1 MPLLSL
7 NQISKRFGET
17 AAVADVSISVERG
30 EFFGLLGP
38 SGCGKT
44 TTLRIIA
51 GLESPDCGT
60 VEFDGRDITTLPAEK
75 RGFGMVFQNYALFP
89 HLNVFENVAFGL
101 RAQGNRSSS
110 PTSGSPAGQPGS
122 GGPVREGSLR
132 DEIKKRVDQAL
143 ELVQLP
149 GFGARRV
156 DELSGGQQQRV
167 AIARAIAIE
176 PSLLLF
182 DEPLSNLDVALRE
195 DTRRELRALVER
207 LSLTAVYVTHD
218 QEEAFALCDR
228 IAVMSDGRVHQIG
241 APRELYDNPA
251 NVFVAKFLGRNNLI
265 RAMRLTSS
273 NDPVTKFKTLA
284 GDHVL
289 AVNAS
294 HDQLMHLPVN
304 KPCLLAI
311 RPEAITILNNS
322 GGSDANNKLAAR
334 IEHVEFSG
342 ATTTISVDANGL
354 KLEALLLRAEGLTI
368 GDGCAVSLPV
378 DRIELL
384 SES

>member
-7 NQISKRFGET
+7 RNLSKRFGST
-17 AAVADVSISVERG
+17 PAVSDASIEVEPG

-51 GLESPDCGT
+51 GLESPDSGA
-60 VEFDGRDITTLPAEK
+60 VEFDNRNITNLPSEK

-101 RAQGNRSSS
+101 RARHLANDEVNRLVAS
-110 PTSGSPAGQPGS
+110 
-122 GGPVREGSLR
+122 
-132 DEIKKRVDQAL
+132 AL

-149 GFGARRV
+149 GFAQRRV

-176 PSLLLF
+176 PALLLF

-195 DTRRELRALVER
+195 ETRSELRALVKR
-207 LSLTAVYVTHD
+207 LNLTAVYVTHD

-228 IAVMSDGRVHQIG
+228 IAVMSEGRILQIG
-241 APRELYDNPA
+241 GPRELYEHPT
-251 NVFVAKFLGRNNLI
+251 NVAIAKFLGRNNLI

-273 NDPVTKFKTLA
+273 NDPVTKFKTLEGGHTLTVRA
-284 GDHVL
+284 AHE
-289 AVNAS
+289 
-294 HDQLMHLPVN
+294 QLMHLPVN
-304 KPCLLAI
+304 KPCVLAI
-311 RPEAITILNNS
+311 RPEAITVS
-322 GGSDANNKLAAR
+322 EKGTAR
-334 IEHVEFSG
+334 SQSVVDNQIPARVEQIEFGG
-342 ATTTISVDANGL
+342 ATTTLKLDANGL
-354 KLEALLLRAEGLTI
+354 KLEALVMRADAFAVGEE
-368 GDGCAVSLPV
+368 CFVSLSV
-378 DRIELL
+378 DQIQLL
-384 SES
+384 SELK

>member
-7 NQISKRFGET
+7 TNISKRFGET
-17 AAVADVSISVERG
+17 AAVADVSVSVERG

-44 TTLRIIA
+44 TTLRTIA
-51 GLESPDCGT
+51 GLELPDTGS
-60 VEFDGRDITTLPAEK
+60 VEFDGRDITALPSEK

-101 RAQGNRSSS
+101 RAGGSS
-110 PTSGSPAGQPGS
+110 PT
-122 GGPVREGSLR
+122 VREGVSKNAIN
-132 DEIKKRVDQAL
+132 ERVKQAL

-149 GFGARRV
+149 GFDTRRV

-195 DTRRELRALVER
+195 ETRRELRALVKR
-207 LSLTAVYVTHD
+207 LNLTAVYVTHD

-228 IAVMSDGRVHQIG
+228 IAVMNEGRVHQVG
-241 APRELYDNPA
+241 APRELYDHPV
-251 NVFVAKFLGRNNLI
+251 NVVVAKFLGNNNLI

-273 NDPVTKFKTLA
+273 NDPIARFKTLE
-284 GDHVL
+284 GGHTLTVS
-289 AVNAS
+289 AS
-294 HDQLMHLPVN
+294 HEQLMSLPVN

-311 RPEAITILNNS
+311 RPEAIALNDKTA
-322 GGSDANNKLAAR
+322 SDNQLAAR
-334 IEHVEFSG
+334 IEHVEFGG
-342 ATTTISVDANGL
+342 ATTTLTLDANGL
-354 KLEALLLRAEGLTI
+354 KLEVLVLGAGEFGP
-368 GDGCAVSLPV
+368 GEQCVVSLPM
-378 DRIELL
+378 DHIRLL
-384 SES
+384 VG

>member
-7 NQISKRFGET
+7 NKISKRFGAT
-17 AAVADVSISVERG
+17 TAVADVSIAVERG

-51 GLESPDCGT
+51 GLELPDTGS
-60 VEFDGRDITTLPAEK
+60 VDFDGRNISSLPSEK

-101 RAQGNRSSS
+101 RARSRGSS
-110 PTSGSPAGQPGS
+110 PT
-122 GGPVREGSLR
+122 VREGVSTGSLN
-132 DEIKKRVDQAL
+132 ERVKQAL

-156 DELSGGQQQRV
+156 DELSGGQQKRV

-176 PSLLLF
+176 PTLLLF

-195 DTRRELRALVER
+195 ETRRELRALVKR
-207 LSLTAVYVTHD
+207 LNLTAVYVTHD

-228 IAVMSDGRVHQIG
+228 IAVMSEGRVHQVG
-241 APRELYDNPA
+241 APRELYEHPG
-251 NVFVAKFLGRNNLI
+251 NVVVAKFLGNNNLI

-273 NDPVTKFKTLA
+273 NDSITKFKTLE
-284 GDHVL
+284 GGHTLTVS
-289 AVNAS
+289 AS
-294 HDQLMHLPVN
+294 HEQLMSLPVN

-311 RPEAITILNNS
+311 RPEAITINDKQVHDNQ
-322 GGSDANNKLAAR
+322 LAAQ
-334 IEHVEFSG
+334 IEHIEFGG
-342 ATTTISVDANGL
+342 ATTTLTLDANGL
-354 KLEALLLRAEGLTI
+354 KLEMLVLRGDEFAI
-368 GDGCAVSLPV
+368 GEQYVVSLPV
-378 DRIELL
+378 DHIRVLPTT
-384 SES
+384 

>member
-7 NQISKRFGET
+7 NNISKRFGET
-17 AAVADVSISVERG
+17 SAVADVSIPVERG

-51 GLESPDCGT
+51 GLELPDTGS
-60 VEFDGRDITTLPAEK
+60 VDFDGRDITTLLSEK

-101 RAQGNRSSS
+101 RARGPRVR
-110 PTSGSPAGQPGS
+110 TGSGSDRIPPN
-122 GGPVREGSLR
+122 
-132 DEIKKRVDQAL
+132 EIIDKVHRAL

-149 GFGARRV
+149 GFDTRRV

-176 PSLLLF
+176 PALLLF

-195 DTRRELRALVER
+195 ETRLELRALVKR
-207 LSLTAVYVTHD
+207 LNLTAVYVTHD

-228 IAVMSDGRVHQIG
+228 IAVMDKGRVHQVG
-241 APRELYDNPA
+241 APRELYEHPR
-251 NVFVAKFLGRNNLI
+251 NVVVAKFLGNNNLI

-273 NDPVTKFKTLA
+273 NDPITRFKTLE
-284 GDHVL
+284 GGHTLTVS
-289 AVNAS
+289 AS
-294 HDQLMHLPVN
+294 HEQLMSLPVH

-311 RPEAITILNNS
+311 RPEAITLNDKP
-322 GGSDANNKLAAR
+322 GSDNQVAAR
-334 IEHVEFSG
+334 IEQIEFGG
-342 ATTTISVDANGL
+342 ATTLLRLDANGL
-354 KLEALLLRAEGLTI
+354 KLEVLVLRSDEFAPGDECLVTLPADQIRLLAT
-368 GDGCAVSLPV
+368 P
-378 DRIELL
+378 
-384 SES
+384 

>member
-1 MPLLSL
+1 MPLLTLSR
-7 NQISKRFGET
+7 ISKRFGET
-17 AAVADVSISVERG
+17 PAIADVSIEVERG

-51 GLESPDCGT
+51 GLESPNAGS
-60 VEFDGRDITTLPAEK
+60 VEFDGREITNLPPEK

-101 RAQGNRSSS
+101 RARGGRGSS
-110 PTSGSPAGQPGS
+110 PTVS
-122 GGPVREGSLR
+122 EGVSNNGIR
-132 DEIKKRVDQAL
+132 DRVQQAL

-149 GFGARRV
+149 GFDARRV

-195 DTRRELRALVER
+195 ETRRELRALVNR
-207 LSLTAVYVTHD
+207 LNLTAVYVTHD

-228 IAVMSDGRVHQIG
+228 IAVMNQGRVQQVG
-241 APRELYDNPA
+241 APRELYDRPVNT
-251 NVFVAKFLGRNNLI
+251 FVAGFLGNNNLM

-273 NDPVTKFKTLA
+273 NDPLTKFKTLD
-284 GDHVL
+284 GGHTLIVT
-289 AVNAS
+289 AS
-294 HDQLMHLPVN
+294 HEQLMNLPVN
-304 KPCLLAI
+304 KPCLLTI
-311 RPEAITILNNS
+311 RPEAIRLNDKP
-322 GGSDANNKLAAR
+322 GSDNQFGAR
-334 IEHVEFSG
+334 IEHIEFGG
-342 ATTTISVDANGL
+342 ATTTLSLDANGL
-354 KLEALLLRAEGLTI
+354 KLEVLVLRADEFVP
-368 GDGCAVSLPV
+368 GDECQVTLPA
-378 DRIELL
+378 DQIRLL
-384 SES
+384 ASP